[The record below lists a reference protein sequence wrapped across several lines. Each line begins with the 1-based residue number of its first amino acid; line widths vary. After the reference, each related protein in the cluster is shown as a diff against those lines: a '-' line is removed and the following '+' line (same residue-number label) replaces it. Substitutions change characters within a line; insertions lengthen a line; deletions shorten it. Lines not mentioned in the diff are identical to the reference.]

1 MNENSREKRKFER
14 FETETKVFF
23 QVAFDVKTRIDFQ
36 VMDKETGKFLSRR
49 YSALSKNVSVEGLSF
64 CCGHKLNTGD
74 LLLLEVEVQGD
85 KNSIRMEGQV
95 KWSSAKSDDPNK
107 FDTGVKLLIVDGKA
121 VPKTF
126 YRDENN
132 AVVWSAVLESILGNF
147 KAKK

>member
-1 MNENSREKRKFER
+1 MKKNPKEKRKFER
-14 FETETKVFF
+14 FKTGAKVFF
-23 QVAFDVKTRIDFQ
+23 QVVFDMKTRIDFQ

-64 CCGHKLNTGD
+64 CCGHKLNVGD
-74 LLLLEVEVQGD
+74 LLLLEVEVQGY
-85 KNSIRMEGQV
+85 KNLIRMEGQV
-95 KWSSAKSDDPNK
+95 KWSLANSDDPNK

-126 YRDENN
+126 YRDKNN
-132 AVVWSAVLESILGNF
+132 EVVWSAVLESILGNF